1 MSVIQMPAIQI
12 PCVDKIFSTIL
23 TLEELTGEDII
34 RQSKHHI
41 NEQTFEQLSQKK
53 VIIWEFYKKLVHLGT
68 ASYKFQHYGR
78 NI

>member
-1 MSVIQMPAIQI
+1 M
-12 PCVDKIFSTIL
+12 IL
-23 TLEELTGEDII
+23 TLAELTGEDII

-53 VIIWEFYKKLVHLGT
+53 VILLELYKRLVHLGT
-68 ASYKFQHYGR
+68 ASYNFQDYAR